1 MIGWCRQLVALLN
14 IESQAK
20 QPDKDV
26 EQVKHPNAGETC
38 TDLYIYIYI

>member
-1 MIGWCRQLVALLN
+1 MIESCKQLVALLN

-38 TDLYIYIYI
+38 TNSYI